1 MEKRVSCYKTANLKC
16 VDLMQNT
23 SETTK
28 DVIRPTTPQAIQ
40 IAKGLMRTA
49 RFAALACISATT
61 QRPNASRVALATDND
76 GTPLILVSALAPH
89 TASLI
94 AHPHCS
100 LLVGE
105 PGKGDAMAH
114 ARITLHCTARQ
125 ITREHEAYQRL
136 RTRYLSHNPKGAL
149 YVDLGDFS
157 FFRLEV
163 DGASL
168 NGGFGKAFNLNT
180 ADLICDHD
188 SSAAIAQQESAELE
202 MLNSTYKDNI
212 RAFAQK
218 LTKNNTTASPW
229 IISAIDPDGFNLR
242 NNESV
247 ERAWFENNAT
257 DGASAKTQIISSL
270 QA

>member
-1 MEKRVSCYKTANLKC
+1 
-16 VDLMQNT
+16 MQKAP
-23 SETTK
+23 ETTK
-28 DVIRPTTPQAIQ
+28 DVIRTTTPQAIQ

-94 AHPHCS
+94 AHPYCS
-100 LLVGE
+100 LLAGE

-136 RTRYLSHNPKGAL
+136 RIRYLSHNPKGAL

-168 NGGFGKAFNLNT
+168 NGGFGKAFNLTT
-180 ADLICDHD
+180 ADLICD
-188 SSAAIAQQESAELE
+188 SKFSEAIATYEAETLAA
-202 MLNSTYKDNI
+202 LNAAYKDHI
-212 RAFAQK
+212 RK
-218 LTKNNTTASPW
+218 LATQVTKNEAPSSPW

-242 NNESV
+242 SNESV
-247 ERAWFENNAT
+247 ERVWFENNAA
-257 DGASAKTQIISSL
+257 DGLSAKTQIISTL
-270 QA
+270 QAL